1 MEADA
6 GPVPVALKQFS
17 DRLSPVFV
25 RDLRQGLRAHYL
37 VWAFILFQVVGLLA
51 TLLEVSFKSFFDAP
65 AGGIPFSALLQVAFA
80 FGFGL
85 ILPLT
90 QFAALQSEIGV
101 GRNVELLLASTLTR
115 WQIVWGKFLVA
126 GSLSGLLLISLLP
139 YLLLRYFLGGVE
151 LMAIGGLVAS
161 TYLGNLV
168 MNAIVIG
175 ASGYRN
181 PVGRVAVI
189 VYFYLIYLF
198 TMLGGMNSLF
208 LRGVLSGGVFFSLL
222 AYVIASAV
230 MISLTLQLGRA
241 RLKLFEDPLDPPSA
255 AGVFAI
261 AFLIP
266 VSNGIAMAIGGGIAS
281 CLILG
286 LSLWLILMI
295 DRGPGRHFEGRGLQP

>member
-1 MEADA
+1 MEIA
-6 GPVPVALKQFS
+6 GTVPETLKQFP

-51 TLLEVSFKSFFDAP
+51 TLLEVSFKSFFDAS
-65 AGGIPFSALLQVAFA
+65 AGGVPFSMLLQVAFG

-90 QFAALQSEIGV
+90 QFAALQSEVGA
-101 GRNVELLLASTLTR
+101 GRNIELLLASTLTR

-126 GSLSGLLLISLLP
+126 ASLSGLLLVSLLP
-139 YLLLRYFLGGVE
+139 YLLLRYFLGNVE
-151 LMAIGGLVAS
+151 LTSIAGLVAT

-189 VYFYLIYLF
+189 VYFYLIYSF
-198 TMLGGMNSLF
+198 TMLGG
-208 LRGVLSGGVFFSLL
+208 LRGLTGGGFFGASTIF
-222 AYVIASAV
+222 AYVAYVLAGALIV
-230 MISLTLQLGRA
+230 VLMLQLGRS
-241 RLKLFEDPLDPPSA
+241 RIKLFEDPLDPPSS

-261 AFLIP
+261 GFLVPIA
-266 VSNGIAMAIGGGIAS
+266 NGIAYAIGGGIAS
-281 CLILG
+281 CVVLG
-286 LSLWLILMI
+286 LLFWLVLMI
-295 DRGPGRHFEGRGLQP
+295 DRGPGRYFEGKGFQP